1 MHRCRHSFAVSADA
15 ARRPFSTTTTATTS
29 SSPITSSAALRIS
42 HSVRPSS
49 SFSGTSSTSTS
60 TPAATAAASATRAA
74 LRLRQQRWVSAP
86 PKLSP
91 RSTSKIKQVEAAAL
105 SKAKPGGRA
114 VSLSVDQV
122 FRRHRNR
129 AMKEGKA
136 PDMRH
141 WDRLNLAWSL
151 IPQEKK
157 TRLVSA
163 ESEKDEIEQIMATLE
178 ETGAMRKAAQELLAR
193 EVRSADAEVDEK
205 AMLLVCALIAVVVA
219 LTYLSVSGHN
229 SAAQQASAP
238 QRKRRSGQQVP
249 AAETAA
255 GEDEQA
261 AGSKS
266 AAK

>member
-1 MHRCRHSFAVSADA
+1 MHRCRHSLAVAADA
-15 ARRPFSTTTTATTS
+15 ARRPFSTAATTAATTTTS
-29 SSPITSSAALRIS
+29 SPAFAAAPRIS
-42 HSVRPSS
+42 SPVRSS
-49 SFSGTSSTSTS
+49 SFSGTSLSPSSTS
-60 TPAATAAASATRAA
+60 AAAAAAAATRAA
-74 LRLRQQRWVSAP
+74 LRPRQQRWVSAP

-105 SKAKPGGRA
+105 SKAKPGARA

-205 AMLLVCALIAVVVA
+205 AMLLVCALVAVVVG

-229 SAAQQASAP
+229 SAASAP
-238 QRKRRSGQQVP
+238 QQPQRRRRNGQQP
-249 AAETAA
+249 AQEEAAESKD
-255 GEDEQA
+255 GE
-261 AGSKS
+261 
-266 AAK
+266 